1 MKKYFSSAICNKGYI
16 STYHSIYKN
25 DPLAKVIIANTCDDF
40 ERATFF
46 NQLVKNFRG
55 FNLTVF
61 NPFFDESSDGI
72 YIENLNT
79 YILSDSGYS
88 KISPILLG
96 AWEKPINISDSKE
109 YPLDLRREIL
119 ILKVKENNF
128 YKKGCEHLKTA
139 SKTRE
144 RIHETV
150 SPYLN
155 DRKVIN
161 FISRFCLRN
170 FRDSKERGNGK
181 MRLLTSP
188 TPLGI
193 HTHFD
198 TLFDN
203 IEKVIE
209 IQDVWGFAGSVILG
223 VLKDYAIR
231 EKIPFVV
238 CPSYFGGDIPNTIIF
253 PTASICITITDE
265 NRVLPFKA
273 YEKICATRFLNSK
286 YLEYDE
292 KLQSLLS
299 AENTFLDKCVFS
311 LFNGRDTRFKIADL
325 TKGYYD
331 SEKAKETADKLTE
344 KILN

>member
-1 MKKYFSSAICNKGYI
+1 MKKYFSSTICNKGYI

-25 DPLAKVIIANTCDDF
+25 DPSAKAFIANTCDDF

-193 HTHFD
+193 HTHFG
-198 TLFDN
+198 TLFEN

-209 IQDVWGFAGSVILG
+209 IQDISGFAGSVILG
-223 VLKDYAIR
+223 VLKDYAVR

-238 CPSYFGGDIPNTIIF
+238 CPSYFSVNIPNTIIF

-273 YEKICATRFLNSK
+273 YEKIYATRFLNSN
-286 YLEYDE
+286 YIECDE

-311 LFNGRDTRFKIADL
+311 LFNGRDTRFKISDL
-325 TKGYYD
+325 TKGYCD

>member
-1 MKKYFSSAICNKGYI
+1 MKKYFSSVICNKGYI
-16 STYHSIYKN
+16 STYHTIYKN
-25 DPLAKVIIANTCDDF
+25 DPSSKVFIANTCDDF

-55 FNLTVF
+55 FNLELF
-61 NPFFDESSDGI
+61 NPFFDESPDGI

-79 YILSDSGYS
+79 YIIFDSGYS

-96 AWEKPINISDSKE
+96 AWEKQINITDSKD

-119 ILKVKENNF
+119 TLKVKENNF
-128 YKKGCEHLKTA
+128 YKKGWEHLKTA

-144 RIHETV
+144 RIHETI

-170 FRDSKERGNGK
+170 FRDTKERGNGK

-209 IQDVWGFAGSVILG
+209 FQDISGFASSVILG
-223 VLKDYAIR
+223 VLKDYAVR
-231 EKIPFVV
+231 EKIPFIV

-253 PTASICITITDE
+253 PTTSICVTITDE
-265 NRVLPFKA
+265 NRILPFEP
-273 YEKICATRFLNSK
+273 YEKICATRFLNS
-286 YLEYDE
+286 EYIECDE
-292 KLQSLLS
+292 KVQSLLS

-311 LFNGRDTRFKIADL
+311 LFNGRDARFKIADL
-325 TKGYYD
+325 TKGYCD
-331 SEKAKETADKLTE
+331 SDVARESANNLYEKL
-344 KILN
+344 IN

>member
-16 STYHSIYKN
+16 STYHTIYKN
-25 DPLAKVIIANTCDDF
+25 DPSSKVFIANTCDDF

-46 NQLVKNFRG
+46 NQLIKNFRG
-55 FNLTVF
+55 FNLELF
-61 NPFFDESSDGI
+61 NPFFDESPDGI

-79 YILSDSGYS
+79 YIISDSGYS
-88 KISPILLG
+88 KISPMLLG
-96 AWEKPINISDSKE
+96 VWEKQINISDNKD
-109 YPLDLRREIL
+109 YPLDLKREI
-119 ILKVKENNF
+119 ITLKMKENNF

-144 RIHETV
+144 RIHETI

-170 FRDSKERGNGK
+170 FRDTKESGNGK
-181 MRLLTSP
+181 MQLLTSP

-209 IQDVWGFAGSVILG
+209 IEDSWEFAGSVILG
-223 VLKDYAIR
+223 VLKDYAVR
-231 EKIPFVV
+231 EKIPFIV

-253 PTASICITITDE
+253 PTASICVIVTDE
-265 NRVLPFKA
+265 NRILPFEP
-273 YEKICATRFLNSK
+273 YEKIYATRFLNS
-286 YLEYDE
+286 EYIECDE
-292 KLQSLLS
+292 KVQSLLS

-325 TKGYYD
+325 TKGYCD
-331 SEKAKETADKLTE
+331 SDVARESANNLYEKLIT
-344 KILN
+344 

>member
-1 MKKYFSSAICNKGYI
+1 MKKYFSSAICNKGNI
-16 STYHSIYKN
+16 STYHTIYKN
-25 DPLAKVIIANTCDDF
+25 DPSAKVFIANTCDDF

-61 NPFFDESSDGI
+61 NPFFDESLDGI

-79 YILSDSGYS
+79 YIISDSGYS

-96 AWEKPINISDSKE
+96 AWEKPINISDNKE

-170 FRDSKERGNGK
+170 FRNSKENGNGK
-181 MRLLTSP
+181 MRLLTSA

-209 IQDVWGFAGSVILG
+209 IQDTWGFAGAVILG
-223 VLKDYAIR
+223 VLKDYAVR
-231 EKIPFVV
+231 EKIPVVV
-238 CPSYFGGDIPNTIIF
+238 CPSYFSGNIPNTIIF

-273 YEKICATRFLNSK
+273 YEKIYATRFLNS
-286 YLEYDE
+286 EYIECDE

-325 TKGYYD
+325 TKGYCN

>member
-16 STYHSIYKN
+16 STYHTNYKN
-25 DPLAKVIIANTCDDF
+25 DPSTKVFIANSCDDF
-40 ERATFF
+40 ERATFY

-55 FNLTVF
+55 FNLTIF
-61 NPFFDESSDGI
+61 NPFFDESFDGI

-79 YILSDSGYS
+79 YIISDSGYS

-96 AWEKPINISDSKE
+96 AWEKQINISDNKD

-119 ILKVKENNF
+119 TLKVKENNF
-128 YKKGCEHLKTA
+128 YKKGCEHLKTV
-139 SKTRE
+139 SKARE
-144 RIHETV
+144 RIHETI

-155 DRKVIN
+155 DRKIIN

-170 FRDSKERGNGK
+170 FRDIKDFGNGK
-181 MRLLTSP
+181 MRLITSP

-203 IEKVIE
+203 VEKVIE
-209 IQDVWGFAGSVILG
+209 IQDTWGFAGSVILG
-223 VLKDYAIR
+223 VLKDYAVR
-231 EKIPFVV
+231 EKIPSIV

-253 PTASICITITDE
+253 PTAGICLIITDE
-265 NRVLPFKA
+265 NRVLPFEP
-273 YEKICATRFLNSK
+273 YEKITSTRFLNS
-286 YLEYDE
+286 EYIECDE

-311 LFNGRDTRFKIADL
+311 LFNGRDIRFKIADL
-325 TKGYYD
+325 TMGYCD
-331 SEKAKETADKLTE
+331 SEKAMTSANKLTE
-344 KILN
+344 RLII

>member
-1 MKKYFSSAICNKGYI
+1 MKKYFSSAICSKGYI
-16 STYHSIYKN
+16 STYHTIYKN
-25 DPLAKVIIANTCDDF
+25 DPSAKVFIANTCDDF
-40 ERATFF
+40 ERATFY

-55 FNLTVF
+55 FSLTIL
-61 NPFFDESSDGI
+61 NPFFDESPDGI

-79 YILSDSGYS
+79 YIISDSGYS
-88 KISPILLG
+88 KIHPILLG
-96 AWEKPINISDSKE
+96 AWEKQINISAHKD

-119 ILKVKENNF
+119 TLKIKENNF
-128 YKKGCEHLKTA
+128 YKKGCEYLKTA

-144 RIHETV
+144 RIHETI

-170 FRDSKERGNGK
+170 FRDTKERGNGK
-181 MRLLTSP
+181 LRLLASP

-198 TLFDN
+198 TLFEN
-203 IEKVIE
+203 TEKVIE
-209 IQDVWGFAGSVILG
+209 IQDIWGFAGSVVLG
-223 VLKDYAIR
+223 VLKDYAVR
-231 EKIPFVV
+231 EKIPFIVS
-238 CPSYFGGDIPNTIIF
+238 PSYFSSDIPDTIVF
-253 PTASICITITDE
+253 PSASICVTITDE
-265 NRVLPFKA
+265 NRILPFKA
-273 YEKICATRFLNSK
+273 YEKICATRFLNSE

-311 LFNGRDTRFKIADL
+311 LFNGRDARFKNAGL
-325 TKGYYD
+325 TKGYCD
-331 SEKAKETADKLTE
+331 SEKAKENADKLTE
-344 KILN
+344 RLMT

>member
-1 MKKYFSSAICNKGYI
+1 MKKYFSSAICSKGYI
-16 STYHSIYKN
+16 SSYHTIYKN
-25 DPLAKVIIANTCDDF
+25 DPSAKVFIANTCDDF

-55 FNLTVF
+55 FNLELF
-61 NPFFDESSDGI
+61 NPFFDESLDGI
-72 YIENLNT
+72 YIENTNT
-79 YILSDSGYS
+79 YIISDSGYS
-88 KISPILLG
+88 KIHPILLG
-96 AWEKPINISDSKE
+96 AWEKPINISSDKN

-119 ILKVKENNF
+119 ALKIKENNF
-128 YKKGCEHLKTA
+128 YKKGCGHLKTA

-170 FRDSKERGNGK
+170 FRNSKENGNGK

-198 TLFDN
+198 TLFEN
-203 IEKVIE
+203 TEKVIE
-209 IQDVWGFAGSVILG
+209 IQDIWGFAGSVIIG

-231 EKIPFVV
+231 EKLPFIV
-238 CPSYFGGDIPNTIIF
+238 CPSYFGGDITNTIIF
-253 PTASICITITDE
+253 PTASICVTITDE
-265 NRVLPFKA
+265 NRILPFEP
-273 YEKICATRFLNSK
+273 YEKIYSTRFLNS
-286 YLEYDE
+286 EYIECDE
-292 KLQSLLS
+292 KVQSLLS
-299 AENTFLDKCVFS
+299 AENTFWDKCVFS
-311 LFNGRDTRFKIADL
+311 LFNGRDARFKIADL
-325 TKGYYD
+325 TKGYCD
-331 SEKAKETADKLTE
+331 SEKAKEDADKLTE

>member
-1 MKKYFSSAICNKGYI
+1 MKKYFSSAICSKGYI
-16 STYHSIYKN
+16 SSYHTIYKN
-25 DPLAKVIIANTCDDF
+25 DPSAKVLIVNTCDDF

-55 FNLTVF
+55 FNLELF
-61 NPFFDESSDGI
+61 NPFFDESFDGI
-72 YIENLNT
+72 HIENLNT
-79 YILSDSGYS
+79 YIISDSGYS

-96 AWEKPINISDSKE
+96 AWEKPINILDNKE

-119 ILKVKENNF
+119 TLKIKENNF
-128 YKKGCEHLKTA
+128 YKKGCEHLQTA

-144 RIHETV
+144 RIHETI

-170 FRDSKERGNGK
+170 FRDTKERGVGK
-181 MRLLTSP
+181 IRLLTSP

-198 TLFDN
+198 TLFNN

-209 IQDVWGFAGSVILG
+209 IEDSWGFAGSVILG
-223 VLKDYAIR
+223 VLKDYAVR
-231 EKIPFVV
+231 EKIPFIV
-238 CPSYFGGDIPNTIIF
+238 CPSYFGDDIPNTIIF
-253 PTASICITITDE
+253 PTASICVTITDE
-265 NRVLPFKA
+265 NRILPFEP
-273 YEKICATRFLNSK
+273 YEKIFATRFLNSQ
-286 YLEYDE
+286 YIECDE
-292 KLQSLLS
+292 KVQSLLS

-311 LFNGRDTRFKIADL
+311 LFNGRDTRFKTADL
-325 TKGYYD
+325 TKGYCD
-331 SEKAKETADKLTE
+331 SEKATETADKLTE

>member
-1 MKKYFSSAICNKGYI
+1 MKKYFSSAICDKGYI
-16 STYHSIYKN
+16 SAYHTIYKN
-25 DPLAKVIIANTCDDF
+25 DPSSKVFIANTCDDF
-40 ERATFF
+40 ERATFY
-46 NQLVKNFRG
+46 NQLIKNFRG
-55 FNLTVF
+55 FNLELF
-61 NPFFDESSDGI
+61 NPFFDEAFDGI

-79 YILSDSGYS
+79 YIISDSGYS

-96 AWEKPINISDSKE
+96 AWEKQISISDDKN
-109 YPLDLRREIL
+109 YPLDLRREI
-119 ILKVKENNF
+119 IALKIKENNF
-128 YKKGCEHLKTA
+128 YKKGCEYLKTA

-144 RIHETV
+144 RIHETI

-170 FRDSKERGNGK
+170 FRDMKEKGNGK

-209 IQDVWGFAGSVILG
+209 IEDSWGFAGSVILG

-231 EKIPFVV
+231 EKIPFIIS
-238 CPSYFGGDIPNTIIF
+238 PSYFGGDIPNTIIF
-253 PTASICITITDE
+253 PTANICVIITDE
-265 NRVLPFKA
+265 NRILPFEP
-273 YEKICATRFLNSK
+273 YEKNYATRFLNSSYIECDK
-286 YLEYDE
+286 
-292 KLQSLLS
+292 KVQSLLS
-299 AENTFLDKCVFS
+299 AENTFLDKCVFA
-311 LFNGRDTRFKIADL
+311 LFNGRDTRYKIADL
-325 TKGYYD
+325 TKGYCD
-331 SEKAKETADKLTE
+331 SEKARKSANKLTE

>member
-1 MKKYFSSAICNKGYI
+1 MKKYFSSAICSKGYI
-16 STYHSIYKN
+16 SSYHTIYKN
-25 DPLAKVIIANTCDDF
+25 DPSAKVFIANTCDDF

-55 FNLTVF
+55 FNLELF
-61 NPFFDESSDGI
+61 NPFFDESLDGV
-72 YIENLNT
+72 YIENTNT
-79 YILSDSGYS
+79 YIISDSGYN
-88 KISPILLG
+88 KIHPILLG
-96 AWEKPINISDSKE
+96 AWEKPIDISSDKN
-109 YPLDLRREIL
+109 YLLDLRREI
-119 ILKVKENNF
+119 IALKIKENNF

-170 FRDSKERGNGK
+170 FRDTKERGNGK

-203 IEKVIE
+203 IEKIIE
-209 IQDVWGFAGSVILG
+209 IQDTWGFAGSVIIG

-231 EKIPFVV
+231 EKIPFII
-238 CPSYFGGDIPNTIIF
+238 CPSYFGGDIPSTIIF
-253 PTASICITITDE
+253 PTARICVTITDE
-265 NRVLPFKA
+265 NRILPFEP
-273 YEKICATRFLNSK
+273 YEKIYATRFLNS
-286 YLEYDE
+286 EYIECDE
-292 KLQSLLS
+292 KVQSLLS

-325 TKGYYD
+325 TKGYCD

>member
-25 DPLAKVIIANTCDDF
+25 DPSAKVFIANTCDDF

-61 NPFFDESSDGI
+61 NPFFDESPDGI
-72 YIENLNT
+72 YIKNLNT
-79 YILSDSGYS
+79 YIISNSGYS
-88 KISPILLG
+88 KISPLLLG
-96 AWEKPINISDSKE
+96 AWEKQINISDNKD
-109 YPLDLRREIL
+109 YPLDLKREI
-119 ILKVKENNF
+119 ITLKMKENNF

-144 RIHETV
+144 RIHETI
-150 SPYLN
+150 SSYLN

-170 FRDSKERGNGK
+170 FRDAKEMGNGK

-198 TLFDN
+198 TLFEN
-203 IEKVIE
+203 IEKIIE
-209 IQDVWGFAGSVILG
+209 IQDASSFAGSVILG

-231 EKIPFVV
+231 EKIPFIVS
-238 CPSYFGGDIPNTIIF
+238 PSYFSSDIPNTIIF

-265 NRVLPFKA
+265 NRILPFKA
-273 YEKICATRFLNSK
+273 YEKIYATRFLNSH
-286 YLEYDE
+286 YIECDE
-292 KLQSLLS
+292 KVQSLLS
-299 AENTFLDKCVFS
+299 VENTFLDKCVFS
-311 LFNGRDTRFKIADL
+311 LFNGRDARFKIADL
-325 TKGYYD
+325 TKGYCN
-331 SEKAKETADKLTE
+331 SEKAKDSANKLYE
-344 KILN
+344 KLIN

>member
-1 MKKYFSSAICNKGYI
+1 MKKYFSSAICSKGYI
-16 STYHSIYKN
+16 STYHTIYKN
-25 DPLAKVIIANTCDDF
+25 DPSSKVFIANTCDDF

-61 NPFFDESSDGI
+61 NPFFDESLDGI

-79 YILSDSGYS
+79 YIISNSGYS

-96 AWEKPINISDSKE
+96 GWEKQTSISDDKN
-109 YPLDLRREIL
+109 YPLDLRREI
-119 ILKVKENNF
+119 IALKIKENNF

-144 RIHETV
+144 KIHETI
-150 SPYLN
+150 SPHLN

-170 FRDSKERGNGK
+170 FRDTKERGNGK

-193 HTHFD
+193 HTHFH
-198 TLFDN
+198 TLFEN

-209 IQDVWGFAGSVILG
+209 IQDFWGFAGSVILG
-223 VLKDYAIR
+223 VLRDYAIR
-231 EKIPFVV
+231 EKIPFIV
-238 CPSYFGGDIPNTIIF
+238 CPSYFGGDIPNTIVF
-253 PTASICITITDE
+253 PTASICVTITDE
-265 NRVLPFKA
+265 NRILPFEP
-273 YEKICATRFLNSK
+273 YEKIYATRFLNS
-286 YLEYDE
+286 EYIECDE
-292 KLQSLLS
+292 KVQSLLS

-311 LFNGRDTRFKIADL
+311 LFNGRDARFKIADL
-325 TKGYYD
+325 TKGYCD
-331 SEKAKETADKLTE
+331 GDTARESADKLTE